1 MLDSRYIEQVAT
13 LIEIIPLISADKRF
27 AIKGGTAINL
37 FLLNMPRL
45 SVDIDL
51 CYLPITPREQALS
64 EISEFVKEL
73 SRKVASIGFKTK
85 EKKTSEGYESTIF
98 VQSRTVE
105 VKIEI
110 NLVVRGSVYEP
121 IMMSLMPAAE
131 KMFKRSAE
139 MLCLDVNDLFAGKIC
154 ASLDRQH
161 PRDFFDLHMFLKEYQ
176 YTRKLHETFIVYL
189 LSSKRPISDL
199 ISPNFLNITDTYDRQ
214 FYGMT
219 TLEID
224 CQTLEQTRKIIFEL
238 TASSF
243 TDQEKEFLL
252 SFKSGEPNWDLFP
265 IKNIQ
270 NFPSVKWKLYNIQR
284 MEPKSRLKSLEKLER
299 KLYR

>member
-161 PRDFFDLHMFLKEYQ
+161 PRDFL
-176 YTRKLHETFIVYL
+176 
-189 LSSKRPISDL
+189 
-199 ISPNFLNITDTYDRQ
+199 
-214 FYGMT
+214 
-219 TLEID
+219 
-224 CQTLEQTRKIIFEL
+224 
-238 TASSF
+238 
-243 TDQEKEFLL
+243 
-252 SFKSGEPNWDLFP
+252 
-265 IKNIQ
+265 
-270 NFPSVKWKLYNIQR
+270 
-284 MEPKSRLKSLEKLER
+284 
-299 KLYR
+299 